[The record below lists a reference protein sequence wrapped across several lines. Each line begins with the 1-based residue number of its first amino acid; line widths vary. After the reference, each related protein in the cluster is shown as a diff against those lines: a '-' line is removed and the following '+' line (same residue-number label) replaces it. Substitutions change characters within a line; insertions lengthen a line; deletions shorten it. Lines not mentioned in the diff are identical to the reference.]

1 MLKVGLTGGIG
12 SGKSVVGKIF
22 QLLDI
27 PIYVADIE
35 AKKIMH
41 SNKTVQQQLITTF
54 GKEVYTSENTIN
66 KAYLASVIFN
76 RPDALEQINAIVHP
90 AVRSDFQQWCLL
102 QKNAPYIIQ
111 ESAILFDTGIYRQFD
126 KTITVTANEKLRIQ
140 RVMQRDNITEKQVA
154 ERIKNQLSEE
164 QRINK
169 ADFIVYNNTEMLIPQ
184 ILKIHQTILE
194 SL

>member
-27 PIYVADIE
+27 PVYVADVE
-35 AKKIMH
+35 AKKIMI
-41 SNKTVQQQLITTF
+41 SNKTVQQQLIAAF
-54 GKEVYTSENTIN
+54 GKEVYSSKNTIN
-66 KAYLASVIFN
+66 KTYLSSVIFN
-76 RPDALEQINAIVHP
+76 YPEALEQINAIVHP
-90 AVRSDFQQWCLL
+90 AVRSHFQQWCLL
-102 QKNAPYIIQ
+102 QQNAPYIIH

-126 KTITVTANEKLRIQ
+126 KTITVTANKKLRIQ
-140 RVMQRDNITEKQVA
+140 RVMQRDNITEKQVE

-169 ADFIVYNNTEMLIPQ
+169 ADFIVYNNSEMLIPQ
-184 ILKIHQTILE
+184 VLKIHQTILE

>member
-1 MLKVGLTGGIG
+1 MLKIGLTGGIG

-27 PIYVADIE
+27 PVYIADIE
-35 AKKIMH
+35 AKKIMI
-41 SNKTVQQQLITTF
+41 SNKTVQQQLIAAF
-54 GKEVYTSENTIN
+54 GKKVYSSKNTIN
-66 KAYLASVIFN
+66 KTYLSSVIFN
-76 RPDALEQINAIVHP
+76 CPEALEQINAIVHP

-140 RVMQRDNITEKQVA
+140 RVVQRDNITEKQVA

-169 ADFIVYNNTEMLIPQ
+169 ADFIIYNNTEMLIPQ
-184 ILKIHQTILE
+184 VLKIHQTILE